1 MLIAGG
7 GSYLIVTST
16 GSSPGLGSSASQGP
30 NSSASQGPNSS
41 AGSGSGSAAAAPR
54 TAAGANAAVAPVQ
67 RGLGPQ
73 LSYQRA
79 GKRAKFTPVTTG
91 TNYLPGKLATQVQ
104 GTLTAY
110 RRATAASPGTGKA
123 VPHATP
129 DLSSTPGT
137 SSASSASSASGAS
150 GAQPLRLGPFTA
162 AALEGC
168 VTRISAGAQ
177 VLLVDV
183 ASYQGRPLR

>member
-1 MLIAGG
+1 M
-7 GSYLIVTST
+7 
-16 GSSPGLGSSASQGP
+16 
-30 NSSASQGPNSS
+30 
-41 AGSGSGSAAAAPR
+41 
-54 TAAGANAAVAPVQ
+54 Q

-79 GKRAKFTPVTTG
+79 GQQSKFTPVTTG

-110 RRATAASPGTGKA
+110 RRATAASPGTGKV

-129 DLSSTPGT
+129 DLSSTQGTPGT
-137 SSASSASSASGAS
+137 SSASSASGAS

-168 VTRISAGAQ
+168 VTRISAGAL

-183 ASYQGRPLR
+183 ANYQGSPAAVIVTEQAPRGPEQVSVVGTGCSASRSDVLTRITLPAGG